1 LDRRHCTQLNIL
13 TPSFEQKFIIVS
25 FTTNNNNIMSQAD
38 IDIFVECAFYG
49 TLTPLGV
56 TTAVARGIP
65 VNGRDSSGGYTA
77 LYYAVRRCRKLVVA
91 LLAAGANSNVKHD
104 YDATS
109 VRWCAHYSTAD
120 ILQLLIHG
128 GGSVNEPD
136 DYGET
141 PLIALAMDNF
151 GNAAARLQVLLAC
164 PELDLDA
171 IYDGKMAQE
180 WAVRRGH
187 PELAA
192 VIAEER
198 RRRER
203 WSTVRCAWVAAT
215 VCSSRYST
223 PYFHT
228 LS

>member
-1 LDRRHCTQLNIL
+1 
-13 TPSFEQKFIIVS
+13 
-25 FTTNNNNIMSQAD
+25 MSQGD
-38 IDIFVECAFYG
+38 IDDFIESVQYG
-49 TLTPLGV
+49 TTTPTCV
-56 TTAVARGIP
+56 TAAVVTRGIP
-65 VNGRDSSGGYTA
+65 VSGRHYWGCTA
-77 LYYAVRRCRKLVVA
+77 LHWAVCLERCDVVVA
-91 LLAAGANSNVKHD
+91 LLAAGANPNVKND
-104 YDATS
+104 DGVTS
-109 VRWCAHYSTAD
+109 AWWGAYYSTMD
-120 ILQLLIHG
+120 ILQLLIDG
-128 GGSVNEPD
+128 GGSVNEPSNL
-136 DYGET
+136 GLT
-141 PLIALAMDNF
+141 PLITLTKNNF
-151 GNAAARLQVLLAC
+151 GNAAARLQVLLRC